1 MAYQKDVDF
10 VREHVP
16 ELDRIDQLEEE
27 CLELIIACK
36 KRKRAMKGTNPT
48 PVTAEEAMQ
57 GIKEESQD
65 VLNALC
71 ALGMLAFEN
80 PEEGTTERMKYKMA
94 RWVHRVKMKWKELEK
109 SEKA

>member
-1 MAYQKDVDF
+1 MAYQNDVNF

-36 KRKRAMKGTNPT
+36 KRKRAMNGTNPT
-48 PVTAEEAMQ
+48 PVTAEEAWKE
-57 GIKEESQD
+57 IKEESQD

-71 ALGMLAFEN
+71 ALGMFVFEN
-80 PEEGTTERMKYKMA
+80 PEEGPTERMKEKMA
-94 RWVHRVKMKWKELEK
+94 RWVDRKKRG
-109 SEKA
+109 KA